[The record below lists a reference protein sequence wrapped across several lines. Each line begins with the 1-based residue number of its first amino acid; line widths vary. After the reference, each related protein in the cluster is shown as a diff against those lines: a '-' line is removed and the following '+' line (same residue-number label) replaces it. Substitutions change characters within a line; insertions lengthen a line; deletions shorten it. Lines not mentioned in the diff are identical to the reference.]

1 MQIKFDYRKLRGL
14 IIEKYG
20 TCASFARAMILSSG
34 ALSARLK
41 NLTGWKD
48 VEIYRACELLG
59 IAPEEIPI
67 YFFTP
72 KF

>member
-1 MQIKFDYRKLRGL
+1 MKTKFDYSKLRGL

-20 TCASFARAMILSSG
+20 TCANFARAMGFSCG

-48 VEIYRACELLG
+48 SEIYRACELLG
-59 IAPEEIPI
+59 VVPEEIPI